1 MQEKI
6 NVLLTISY
14 LGTNYAGWQIQKNAN
29 TVQAELEKAFFK
41 IFNEKIE
48 VVGSGRTDAGV
59 HAKNAKANAILPLC
73 FVKKHF
79 FKENKF
85 NFSTLQN
92 SLNQLLPEDIKIL
105 SIKKVNLNFN
115 ARFNAKQK
123 TYEYKIQCGG
133 ILSPFNCFNTVL
145 INQKLDIKKMQKA
158 SKFLLG
164 EHDFSAFCSAKTEI
178 ENKVRTIFDIKIKQ
192 NKNIITFEIT
202 GNGFLYNMVRIIVGT
217 LVDVGSGKIFPED
230 VKKILESQDRTNAS
244 KTLPA
249 KGLTLKNV
257 KY

>member
-1 MQEKI
+1 MQDKI

-14 LGTNYAGWQIQKNAN
+14 LGTNYAGWQVQKNKK
-29 TVQAELEKAFFK
+29 TIQGELERVFSK

-48 VVGSGRTDAGV
+48 IIGSGRTDAGV
-59 HAKNAKANAILPLC
+59 HAKSAKANALLPLC

-79 FKENKF
+79 SNNGKLD
-85 NFSTLQN
+85 FSKLIN
-92 SLNQLLPEDIKIL
+92 SINQLLPDDIKIL
-105 SIKKVNLNFN
+105 KIKKVGLNFN
-115 ARFNAKQK
+115 ARFGAKQK
-123 TYEYKIQCGG
+123 TYSYKIKCGG
-133 ILSPFNCFNTVL
+133 ILLPFDSFNTVF
-145 INQKLDIKKMQKA
+145 INQKLDIEKMQQA
-158 SKFLLG
+158 SKYLIG
-164 EHDFSAFCSAKTEI
+164 EHDFTSFCSAKTEI
-178 ENKVRTIFDIKIKQ
+178 ENKVRTIFDITIKQ

-217 LVDVGSGKIFPED
+217 LVDVGSGKLKPEEI
-230 VKKILESQDRTNAS
+230 KNILNSKNREKAG

>member
-6 NVLLTISY
+6 NILLTISY

-29 TVQAELEKAFFK
+29 AIQSELEKAFFK
-41 IFNEKIE
+41 IFNEKIDI
-48 VVGSGRTDAGV
+48 VGSGRTDAGV
-59 HAKNAKANAILPLC
+59 HAKGAKANAILPLF

-79 FKENKF
+79 YKDNGFD
-85 NFSTLQN
+85 FSKLQT

-115 ARFNAKQK
+115 ARFDAKQK
-123 TYEYKIQCGG
+123 TYEYKIQSGG
-133 ILSPFNCFNTVL
+133 ILSPFDCFNTVL
-145 INQKLDIKKMQKA
+145 INQQLDVEKMLKA

-217 LVDVGSGKIFPED
+217 LVDVGSGKILSED